1 MNLTSEPAQA
11 SAIIFAPH
19 GRDSAVAKQLLR
31 EAQID
36 ATICPTAVAFEEAIN
51 ETTTFAIVTES
62 ALRSVDLRRIETSLQ
77 QQPAWSDF
85 PFIVLTHHGMR
96 ENTAGLIHIS
106 ERLGN
111 VTFLERPFQ
120 PATFVSVARTALK
133 GRQRQFESRARIEEL
148 HEGEERL
155 RTALLA
161 GRLGSWELDLV
172 SGILTTT
179 ATSKALFG
187 RAPHDPFSY
196 DDLLAGI
203 HPDDRERMQQTVLR
217 TVETGADYAIE
228 YRTVWPD
235 GSIHW
240 AEIHASL
247 VRTGPSGHPRMV
259 GVSSDITERKTSEE
273 RLRKLNESLE
283 ERVRERTLELDTAL
297 AAVLAE
303 VEQRERAEEQL
314 RHAQKMETIGQL
326 TGGVA
331 HDFNNLL
338 TAVMGNLELLRKHLP
353 ADPKT
358 ERLFNGAMLGAQRGA
373 ALTQRLLAFARQQD
387 LKIEPVNLADLIR
400 GATSLIERSAG
411 SQVEIEVDLPTDLPR
426 VLVDAN
432 QIELAVINLV
442 VNARDAMPNG
452 GNLIVSVDRNTPP
465 KEVGLPNG
473 EFVRLRVE
481 DNGEGMDAATLKK
494 ATDPFFSTKDL
505 GKGTG
510 LGLSMVHGLA
520 VQLNGA
526 LRLTSEVG
534 RGTVVELW
542 LPTTTTEA
550 DTEQVAPTDAGGEPV
565 DKITILVVDDDELIA
580 MSMVDMLEDVGHD
593 VIEVNSAAGALDVL
607 REDRPID
614 LMITDFLM
622 PRMNGAQLASAARR
636 IRPNLPILLATGYA
650 ELPAKLDIHL
660 PRIAKPYQQDQ
671 LLSEITNALKENELR
686 HS

>member
-387 LKIEPVNLADLIR
+387 LKIEPANLADLIR